1 MTEISIDPC
10 GHYVLAE
17 LLTVENVTSSGLYLG
32 DNAKEQAACEFGV
45 IKAFGPTAFMAEPG
59 CNPKEYPPGDSRYNM
74 APHEIWGI
82 SVGDRVEF
90 QRYQGKRT
98 GVKQVGNL
106 MYIPDTLIIGKV
118 HGDIKLTTADF

>member
-1 MTEISIDPC
+1 MTEISIEPC
-10 GHYVLAE
+10 GHYVLVE
-17 LLTVENVTSSGLYLG
+17 SLTVENKTESGIILG
-32 DNAKEQAACEFGV
+32 DNKREQAACEFGV
-45 IKAFGPTAFMAEPG
+45 IKAFGPTAFVGNHG
-59 CNPKEYPPGDSRYNM
+59 CDPKEYAPGDSRHKM
-74 APHEIWGI
+74 LPHQLWGLN
-82 SVGDRVEF
+82 VGDKVEF